1 MNLANKLTMLRI
13 LMIPVFIAVLVYSK
27 DRDIV
32 YRYIALGIFI
42 IASVTDALDGYV
54 ARKYNMITDFGKLM
68 DPLADKIL
76 VSSALIILIELGS
89 ISSWIVSIVIAR
101 EFIISGIRLIAT
113 EKNIIIAASPLGKLK
128 TVSQMLSV
136 ILMLLSIEAISFIT
150 DISVWLMCI
159 LSVVSLLDYIIKNKK
174 VLSLG
179 GM

>member
-13 LMIPVFIAVLVYSK
+13 LMIPAFIAVLVYSK

-32 YRYIALGIFI
+32 YRYIALGIFVM
-42 IASVTDALDGYV
+42 ASATDALDGYV

-76 VSSALIILIELGS
+76 VSSALIILIELGN

-136 ILMLLSIEAISFIT
+136 ILMLLSVKAISLIT
-150 DISVWLMCI
+150 DLSIWLMCI

>member
-42 IASVTDALDGYV
+42 IASATDALDGYV
-54 ARKYNMITDFGKLM
+54 ARRYNMITDFGKLM

-76 VSSALIILIELGS
+76 VSSALIILIELGN

-136 ILMLLSIEAISFIT
+136 ILMLLSIKAISLIT
-150 DISVWLMCI
+150 DLSIWLMCI

>member
-32 YRYIALGIFI
+32 YRYIALGIFVM
-42 IASVTDALDGYV
+42 ASATDALDGYV
-54 ARKYNMITDFGKLM
+54 ARRYNMITDFGKLM

-76 VSSALIILIELGS
+76 VSSALIILIELGN
-89 ISSWIVSIVIAR
+89 ISSWVVSIVIAR